1 MGWVG
6 EASCILEHMISIESC
21 KIQQTW
27 DDYVVDNS
35 GHPLQLWGW
44 GEVKAA
50 HKWFADRVFVT
61 NGNTIIGAAQLLIR
75 VLPGGFKTL
84 VYIPRGPVT
93 SDENREIVLAELA
106 RYAKKQ
112 YKALVLT
119 IEPHWKEFDPP
130 AGWRRTENTILIPRT
145 LIIDLSRTEDELME
159 AISRKRRYDIRRST
173 KDVPDIHVVRTKSE
187 LRQCLKIYHET
198 AKRAGFAIH
207 GDDYYEDIFDK
218 LGEYSQLVVACNAAN
233 EVIAFSWQVMS
244 QSVAF
249 ELYGGSNQEG
259 QKLMAN
265 YALKWW
271 VIRKLR
277 RDGVESY
284 DLNGL
289 MNDGISHFKR
299 SFSDHE
305 DMLVG
310 TYDKPLSPLYIL
322 WDKGL
327 PLAKRILRAIKNR

>member
-1 MGWVG
+1 
-6 EASCILEHMISIESC
+6 MISVESC
-21 KIQQTW
+21 TVRQTW
-27 DDYVVDNS
+27 DDYIVDND

-44 GEVKAA
+44 GEVKAV
-50 HKWFADRVFVT
+50 HNWYVDRIFVT
-61 NGNTIIGAAQLLIR
+61 DDDDIVGAAQLLIK
-75 VLPGGFKTL
+75 VLPGGFTTL

-93 SDENREIVLAELA
+93 TEKNRAVVLDQLS

-112 YKALVLT
+112 YKALALT
-119 IEPHWKEFDPP
+119 IEPHWTTFEPP
-130 AGWRRTENTILIPRT
+130 KGWRHSDNTILIPRT
-145 LIIDLSRTEDELME
+145 LIIDLTKTEDELME

-173 KDVPDIHVVRTKSE
+173 KDVADIRVVKTESD
-187 LRQCLKIYHET
+187 LRQCLAIYHET

-207 GDDYYEDIFDK
+207 GDDYYEDIFDR
-218 LGEYSQLVVACNAAN
+218 LGEYSQLVAAYN
-233 EVIAFSWQVMS
+233 TDGEVIAFSWQVLS
-244 QSVAF
+244 KAVAF

-271 VIRKLR
+271 VIKKLK
-277 RDGVESY
+277 RDGVEAY

-310 TYDKPLSPLYIL
+310 TYDKPLSPLYTM
-322 WDKGL
+322 WNKGL
-327 PLAKRILRAIKNR
+327 PFAKKIVRAIRQK

>member
-1 MGWVG
+1 
-6 EASCILEHMISIESC
+6 MISVESC
-21 KIQQTW
+21 KIRHTW
-27 DDYVVDNS
+27 DDYVVDNN

-50 HKWFADRVFVT
+50 HNWFVDRVFVT
-61 NGNTIIGAAQLLIR
+61 DEDDIIGAAQLLIR
-75 VLPGGFKTL
+75 VLPGGFKTM
-84 VYIPRGPVT
+84 VYVPRGPVAGVK
-93 SDENREIVLAELA
+93 DREVVLTELA

-112 YKALVLT
+112 YKAVVLT

-130 AGWRRTENTILIPRT
+130 KGWRQSENTILIPRT
-145 LIIDLSRTEDELME
+145 LIIDLSQTEDELME

-173 KDVPDIHVVRTKSE
+173 KDVADIHVAKTKAE

-207 GDDYYEDIFDK
+207 DDDYYEDIFDL
-218 LGEYSQLVVACNAAN
+218 LGEYSQLVVACNADG

-244 QSVAF
+244 KSVAF

-271 VIRKLR
+271 VIKKLR
-277 RDGVESY
+277 RDGVETY

-310 TYDKPLSPLYIL
+310 TYDKPLSVLYAL
-322 WDKGL
+322 WNIGL
-327 PLAKRILRAIKNR
+327 PIAKKVTRMFKRR